1 MSSAPEPGRWPPPTG
16 HPPPGHPFAGHHPA
30 GPAPVGHPAARFS
43 PPGPPSPAAKFSW
56 RLMHS
61 WWLLLPILGFSCLGG
76 FGFLYVGLRAR
87 RPAWW
92 IAGIGYL
99 LVGWTVFALI
109 GEADPES
116 ALSDWMAGL
125 VLAVWAASILH
136 AFLINSSWLQWRAGH
151 RPWYAEQPPGG
162 PGSPYPPGPLA
173 PPPSLSPT
181 APEYPSTPPTS
192 PAYPSEAPTM
202 PLHPPGQPTSAWYPP
217 TQPTSAAYP
226 SAPPTSPAY
235 SAGDPTFAAYPP
247 PLPPTDHFGAGPVPG
262 QPVDAAG
269 PQVAHTGPVEV
280 NTAGLDDLAGLPGFD
295 PQRARQV
302 LAERDRRGGFG
313 SLSEFVAAAGL
324 APHEYARLRDRLV
337 CAPPAPPTPGQPPQG
352 RVLDV

>member
-1 MSSAPEPGRWPPPTG
+1 M
-16 HPPPGHPFAGHHPA
+16 
-30 GPAPVGHPAARFS
+30 
-43 PPGPPSPAAKFSW
+43 
-56 RLMHS
+56 
-61 WWLLLPILGFSCLGG
+61 
-76 FGFLYVGLRAR
+76 GLRAR

-99 LVGWTVFALI
+99 LVGWTAFALV
-109 GEADPES
+109 GEADSES

-125 VLAVWAASILH
+125 VLAVWAASIVH
-136 AFLINSSWLQWRAGH
+136 ACLINSSWLQWRAGH

-162 PGSPYPPGPLA
+162 PGNPYPPGTLA
-173 PPPSLSPT
+173 PPPSLSP
-181 APEYPSTPPTS
+181 PT

-217 TQPTSAAYP
+217 TQPTDYFGP
-226 SAPPTSPAY
+226 GPA
-235 SAGDPTFAAYPP
+235 
-247 PLPPTDHFGAGPVPG
+247 AGPVPD
-262 QPVDAAG
+262 QPVDA
-269 PQVAHTGPVEV
+269 VRSEVNTGPVEV
-280 NTAGLDDLAGLPGFD
+280 NTVGLHVLAALPGFD

-337 CAPPAPPTPGQPPQG
+337 CAPPAPPAPGLPPQG

>member
-1 MSSAPEPGRWPPPTG
+1 MSSAPEPGRWPPLTG
-16 HPPPGHPFAGHHPA
+16 HPPPGQ
-30 GPAPVGHPAARFS
+30 
-43 PPGPPSPAAKFSW
+43 PSPAAKFSW

-61 WWLLLPILGFSCLGG
+61 WWLLLPILGLSCLGG

-99 LVGWTVFALI
+99 LIGWTAFVLT
-109 GEADPES
+109 GEANSES

-125 VLAVWAASILH
+125 VLAVWAASIVH
-136 AFLINSSWLQWRAGH
+136 AFLINSSWLKWRAGH

-181 APEYPSTPPTS
+181 APEYPSTPPIS

-202 PLHPPGQPTSAWYPP
+202 PVYP
-217 TQPTSAAYP
+217 
-226 SAPPTSPAY
+226 
-235 SAGDPTFAAYPP
+235 AGDPTFAAYPP
-247 PLPPTDHFGAGPVPG
+247 LPQPTDYFGPGPAAGPVPD
-262 QPVDAAG
+262 QRVDAG
-269 PQVAHTGPVEV
+269 PQAANTGPVEV
-280 NTAGLDDLAGLPGFD
+280 NSAGPHDLAALPGFD

-337 CAPPAPPTPGQPPQG
+337 CAPPVPPAPGLPPQG